1 MKFTPEQR
9 KLIKETREKVKKLEI
24 EQHTLYNNMLKE
36 LDMDA
41 QVEDWMFDY
50 VYNSFGSIRNIEA
63 LITKAKCK
71 TTDQ

>member
-1 MKFTPEQR
+1 MKFSPEQR

-50 VYNSFGSIRNIEA
+50 VYNFYGSIEDVEERN
-63 LITKAKCK
+63 
-71 TTDQ
+71 QNP

>member
-9 KLIKETREKVKKLEI
+9 KLIKKTREKVKKLEI

-50 VYNSFGSIRNIEA
+50 VYNSFGSIQNIEA
-63 LITKAKCK
+63 LITKCK
-71 TTDQ
+71 TANQ

>member
-1 MKFTPEQR
+1 MKFSPEQR

-50 VYNSFGSIRNIEA
+50 VYNSYGSIQNIEA

-71 TTDQ
+71 TTNQ

>member
-36 LDMDA
+36 LGMDA

-50 VYNSFGSIRNIEA
+50 VYNSFGSIQNIEA

-71 TTDQ
+71 TINQ

>member
-50 VYNSFGSIRNIEA
+50 VYNSFGSIQNIEA
-63 LITKAKCK
+63 LITKVKCK